1 MTSQCVNTL
10 SYYMCLYTDCKKE
23 AEHISTLKGSSKSPS
38 QQLCSAHSLRLAPRV
53 RREKLLTRVKSSF
66 VTFFSTFL
74 KIVYKRGI
82 KQNRVKQT
90 TFELQVVDDRFD
102 RKSVQN
108 YMVSHLCEL
117 NIFLFRLL
125 LKTNKSKNMLQHM
138 ASQRFH
144 YTLTTDR

>member
-1 MTSQCVNTL
+1 MA
-10 SYYMCLYTDCKKE
+10 YWYTVT
-23 AEHISTLKGSSKSPS
+23 AEHISTLKGSCKGLS
-38 QQLCSAHSLRLAPRV
+38 QQLCSAHSGPLAPRV

-82 KQNRVKQT
+82 KQNRVEQT
-90 TFELQVVDDRFD
+90 TFEVQVVDDRFD
-102 RKSVQN
+102 QKSVQN

-125 LKTNKSKNMLQHM
+125 LKTNKSENML
-138 ASQRFH
+138 AIYSFSTFSLYFDNR
-144 YTLTTDR
+144 